1 MNNGGAEQRVGLC
14 VDTLP
19 LSGSV
24 LRLRN
29 GAGLQQIPVL
39 RPWAGQIH
47 L

>member
-19 LSGSV
+19 LPGTV
-24 LRLRN
+24 LRLRD

-39 RPWAGQIH
+39 RP
-47 L
+47 